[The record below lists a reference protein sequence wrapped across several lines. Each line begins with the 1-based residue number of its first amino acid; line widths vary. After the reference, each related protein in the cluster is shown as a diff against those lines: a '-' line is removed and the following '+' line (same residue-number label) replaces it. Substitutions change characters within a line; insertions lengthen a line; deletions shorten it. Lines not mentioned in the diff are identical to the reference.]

1 MNIFKNIKRWFPSNP
16 STSKSATPS
25 ENLID
30 IPAHTRVVNG
40 QKIHVSEYQRAAKQV
55 VSETEEASVSEPE
68 FEKDGAQVMLGN
80 DFASSQALRDR
91 GFNDA
96 FAHRSGV
103 DYEISLTLLEDEYQ
117 AYLHGLI
124 EELKS
129 NQRQYEQGNSS
140 LLGVSDV
147 FDQKVNIIKS
157 QYRERIADLEIEL
170 EEARLSRTISALK
183 NAYRKGYSHALE
195 VKGHRVAP
203 VGL

>member
-1 MNIFKNIKRWFPSNP
+1 MNFLKKFKFWNSPT
-16 STSKSATPS
+16 STNRTPT
-25 ENLID
+25 ENVTNVS
-30 IPAHTRVVNG
+30 AHTRMVNG
-40 QKIHVSEYQRAAKQV
+40 QEIPVSAHQRTPKQV
-55 VSETEEASVSEPE
+55 VLETEEQSVSEPE

-80 DFASSQALRDR
+80 GFASSQALRDR

-103 DYEISLTLLEDEYQ
+103 DHEISLTLLEDEYQ
-117 AYLHGLI
+117 AYLRGLI